1 MIRTI
6 NVSKDEDYHSQ
17 VNNLEVPLS
26 ACNTTSMIMALK
38 DLGIGFYRIEGFQ
51 EEDLLSAL
59 LLSNTAREEM
69 RKLERYA
76 YDREIPPNQ
85 VHSMLSLYTNRLV
98 GRKVT
103 RFVEKGDWS
112 MLLDE
117 IYSKRPVVVGTT
129 LTDVGHI
136 VEVVGLVDEDAIVT
150 KIIIDDPYGD
160 PRTGYK
166 SNRGNNVE
174 LDAEYFRKVWLGH
187 MHIFRPG
194 AA

>member
-1 MIRTI
+1 MERRI

-17 VNNLEVPLS
+17 VNNKEVSLS

-38 DLGIGFYRIEGFQ
+38 DLGIPFYRIEGFQ
-51 EEDLLSAL
+51 DEDLLTAL

-76 YDREIPPNQ
+76 YDRKIPPNQ

-98 GRKVT
+98 GHQVT

-112 MLLDE
+112 MLQDE
-117 IYSKRPVVVGTT
+117 IYSKRPVVVGTR

-136 VEVVGLVDEDAIVT
+136 VEVVGLVDEDALVP

-166 SNRGNNVE
+166 SNAGNNVE
-174 LDAEYFRKVWLGH
+174 LEAKYFREVWLGQ
-187 MHIFRPG
+187 MHIFQP
-194 AA
+194 AAG